1 MSQSDR
7 LRQQILASVAAQPS
21 RTRPQGRRRAVI
33 AYAVAVVAMLAIFEA
48 SGGFAHANARPQDLT
63 TWLLV
68 GAVGIAA
75 LGAWTALGR
84 GGAMTGRASSLL
96 AGMTVAVPIAS
107 FVWLVS
113 WHGSY
118 ADPEPRFGWRCLALT
133 LAMGGALLAAITFVR
148 RGTTPVLPALHGAAA
163 GAAAGACAGVLVDA
177 WCPLSDASHVLVG
190 HVGPMIAL
198 SLVGALAGKAIFDL
212 RPSANAKPR

>member
-1 MSQSDR
+1 MNQSDR

-21 RTRPQGRRRAVI
+21 RTRPQGRKRAAL
-33 AYAVAVVAMLAIFEA
+33 AYAAAAVAMIAMFEGAGGLAHGD
-48 SGGFAHANARPQDLT
+48 SRPHDLT

-68 GAVGIAA
+68 GAVGIAV
-75 LGAWTALGR
+75 LGVWTALGR
-84 GGAMTGRASSLL
+84 GGAMTGRAGSLL
-96 AGMTVAVPIAS
+96 AGVTVAVPIAS

-118 ADPEPRFGWRCLALT
+118 ADPDPKLGWRCLALT
-133 LAMGGALLAAITFVR
+133 LAMGGALLGAIAYVR
-148 RGTTPVLPALHGAAA
+148 RGTMPVLPALHGAAA

-177 WCPLSDASHVLVG
+177 WCPLTDASHVLVG

-198 SLVGALAGKAIFDL
+198 SLVGAIAGKKILDL
-212 RPSANAKPR
+212 APKTR